1 MQISPIFKSGHK
13 HTLTHTHGFLDSVYG
28 LLITSGME
36 NQFLPW
42 SDLFTPWLGPGLG
55 LGLVLGS
62 SLVPDQW
69 ELMTSLASDA
79 LPPDF
84 YLDRSCL
91 VSRHLQTL
99 ALSTF
104 IVCLSHKGINPTKQ
118 ETACHIYILFSYL
131 YSEMQQTFNKRDKK
145 KSSLTDHWDLMQN
158 DA

>member
-55 LGLVLGS
+55 LGLILGS

-91 VSRHLQTL
+91 VSRHLQT
-99 ALSTF
+99 SF
-104 IVCLSHKGINPTKQ
+104 PPTV
-118 ETACHIYILFSYL
+118 
-131 YSEMQQTFNKRDKK
+131 
-145 KSSLTDHWDLMQN
+145 LTPSQSPVLDLGN
-158 DA
+158 FWVAGFPLPF